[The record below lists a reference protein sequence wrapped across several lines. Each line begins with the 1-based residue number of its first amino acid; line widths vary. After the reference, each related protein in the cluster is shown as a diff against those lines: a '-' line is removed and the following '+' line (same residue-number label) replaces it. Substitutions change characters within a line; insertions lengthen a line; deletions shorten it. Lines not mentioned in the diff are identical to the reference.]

1 MAALFPLMTSTTS
14 AKETK
19 RRLPVWAVIF
29 WLLVWEIA
37 ARWVADP
44 IFLASPLAALKRLSQ
59 LVLEA
64 AFWHSVLFSLGHILL
79 GFVLS
84 AVLGIVLAALSYRFR
99 MVRELLSPVTA
110 AVKAVPVAS
119 FVILVL
125 LWLPSRQLSIV
136 ISVLIGFPV
145 IYSNVLTGLDSTDP
159 KLIEM
164 AKVFRVPF
172 LTQLRAIYLYEVL
185 PFLRTGLSIA
195 IGLCWKSGIAAEVI
209 GVPKG
214 SIGEKLYQSKIYLE
228 TADLFCW
235 TLVIVLLSIACEK
248 LLKIL
253 LKRIEKGASACWKRL
268 G

>member
-1 MAALFPLMTSTTS
+1 M
-14 AKETK
+14 
-19 RRLPVWAVIF
+19 WAVIF
-29 WLLVWEIA
+29 WLLVWEVA
-37 ARWVADP
+37 ARWVDNT

-59 LVLEA
+59 LVLEMD
-64 AFWHSVLFSLGHILL
+64 FWHSVLFSVGHILL
-79 GFVLS
+79 GFAFS
-84 AVLGIVLAALSYRFR
+84 AVLGIALAALSYRFR
-99 MVRELLSPVTA
+99 LVRDLLSPVTA
-110 AVKAVPVAS
+110 TVKSVPVAS

-145 IYSNVLTGLDSTDP
+145 IYANVLTGLDSTDP

-172 LTQLRAIYLYEVL
+172 WKQLRAIYLYEVL
-185 PFLRTGLSIA
+185 PFLRSGLSVA
-195 IGLCWKSGIAAEVI
+195 IGLCWKSGVAAEVI

-235 TLVIVLLSIACEK
+235 TLVIVLLSIGCEK
-248 LLKIL
+248 LLNLL
-253 LKRIEKGASACWKRL
+253 LKQMERRASACWKR
-268 G
+268 